1 MAGLK
6 IRVMKTVS
14 EGTKKIIMRRARME
28 GLDILFHENAALALC
43 NGNVCDLIYASDLAQ
58 KESDVEV
65 FEINGNCPQ
74 HLTCLAI
81 LGTAAAVDEAVK
93 RIQSEL

>member
-58 KESDVEV
+58 KASDVEV
-65 FEINGNCPQ
+65 FEIKVHSESSSLL
-74 HLTCLAI
+74 HLQQLPYPK
-81 LGTAAAVDEAVK
+81 LPGRSDAAD
-93 RIQSEL
+93 SFH

>member
-43 NGNVCDLIYASDLAQ
+43 RKMSV
-58 KESDVEV
+58 
-65 FEINGNCPQ
+65 
-74 HLTCLAI
+74 T
-81 LGTAAAVDEAVK
+81 
-93 RIQSEL
+93 

>member
-43 NGNVCDLIYASDLAQ
+43 NGNVCDLIY
-58 KESDVEV
+58 
-65 FEINGNCPQ
+65 
-74 HLTCLAI
+74 
-81 LGTAAAVDEAVK
+81 DEN
-93 RIQSEL
+93 

>member
-58 KESDVEV
+58 K
-65 FEINGNCPQ
+65 
-74 HLTCLAI
+74 AI

>member
-28 GLDILFHENAALALC
+28 GLDILFHENAAA
-43 NGNVCDLIYASDLAQ
+43 ASL
-58 KESDVEV
+58 K
-65 FEINGNCPQ
+65 PQ
-74 HLTCLAI
+74 QLFISA
-81 LGTAAAVDEAVK
+81 
-93 RIQSEL
+93 

>member
-58 KESDVEV
+58 KASDVEV
-65 FEINGNCPQ
+65 FVAPKSHLLFVYPNIVSIDIVCDLVFYFVPQ
-74 HLTCLAI
+74 I
-81 LGTAAAVDEAVK
+81 
-93 RIQSEL
+93 R